1 MKKWLL
7 YSVYV
12 IAVLAAFLYL
22 LFPSDE
28 FRQYIVHRAAAAD
41 PSVTVRLEKVA
52 PRLPPG
58 LVLFDLGVSLRGRPV
73 FDVSE
78 LQLTPRYAS
87 LFSASKAFHV
97 KGKAYEGS
105 LEGRASFQTRGD
117 QAYSADITFEQLAV
131 DQMDGISGLV
141 PYQLSGRA
149 EGRVRY
155 RSNAGVY
162 GEGETEV
169 MVKEAFVNFT
179 PSLFGFQELSL
190 GTVTAKASL
199 TGDVARITDAT
210 IEGLQMS
217 GDAKGS
223 IALRQPLDRSRI
235 NLTGTLKLHPSFI
248 KEISRAIP
256 PQLFSIGD
264 FVDKGI
270 PFRIT
275 GSIREPKFSLR

>member
-1 MKKWLL
+1 
-7 YSVYV
+7 
-12 IAVLAAFLYL
+12 
-22 LFPSDE
+22 
-28 FRQYIVHRAAAAD
+28 
-41 PSVTVRLEKVA
+41 
-52 PRLPPG
+52 
-58 LVLFDLGVSLRGRPV
+58 
-73 FDVSE
+73 
-78 LQLTPRYAS
+78 
-87 LFSASKAFHV
+87 
-97 KGKAYEGS
+97 
-105 LEGRASFQTRGD
+105 
-117 QAYSADITFEQLAV
+117 
-131 DQMDGISGLV
+131 MDGISGLV